1 MHGSTLIGPG
11 AKILAKS
18 FAGESPS
25 FVNTFGTSCF
35 KVPSDR
41 KGSLKTKVN
50 GRKCDFRVYLYI
62 PTSVPLVALYS
73 PVFYIRCGHQ
83 AFNVSSTD
91 PLNVVT
97 NTKVRGKLREG
108 ANYSELV
115 LGPDQLQQQLSQQGL
130 PDDFVKAT
138 LLPAMKAKLA
148 LLMEVMC
155 FATTVGQLQTTNY
168 ELFGIDMMLDTDL
181 NVWLIEVNSSPG
193 LEKSLGAR
201 KEAVEAIIPPV
212 VGLQLDLLRFAAS
225 GRPRA
230 NLTLSDLPS
239 KGVLDARPHTACSGS
254 TATVEVA
261 FGKGSVICRADR

>member
-1 MHGSTLIGPG
+1 MAADCDRLRLQVVSLFSKRGSMHGSTLIGPG

-73 PVFYIRCGHQ
+73 PATQSQPHHMLSGSLKRCSRVAAKVFYIRCGHQ

-97 NTKVRGKLREG
+97 NTKAGSCWQTSPFLPC
-108 ANYSELV
+108 ALEL
-115 LGPDQLQQQLSQQGL
+115 
-130 PDDFVKAT
+130 AT
-138 LLPAMKAKLA
+138 LTP
-148 LLMEVMC
+148 VSSGS
-155 FATTVGQLQTTNY
+155 GQ
-168 ELFGIDMMLDTDL
+168 I
-181 NVWLIEVNSSPG
+181 
-193 LEKSLGAR
+193 AR
-201 KEAVEAIIPPV
+201 GSDSWREQYAAVKRI
-212 VGLQLDLLRFAAS
+212 GLQMPDHSHRLLLEMPMQLMR
-225 GRPRA
+225 
-230 NLTLSDLPS
+230 
-239 KGVLDARPHTACSGS
+239 
-254 TATVEVA
+254 
-261 FGKGSVICRADR
+261 